1 MNCESFAMQNHSCE
15 APHLL
20 KWVQEHE
27 PSKYG
32 KIKKAMFSA
41 LVHEKTLLNVDDPD
55 GMIEMPLT
63 VYGLA
68 SRNQRKSG
76 FWMGQSFITKDG

>member
-1 MNCESFAMQNHSCE
+1 
-15 APHLL
+15 
-20 KWVQEHE
+20 
-27 PSKYG
+27 
-32 KIKKAMFSA
+32 MFSA

-76 FWMGQSFITKDG
+76 F